1 MGSKHVCSLHHS
13 SRQCWILNPLSE
25 ARDRTC
31 NFMVPGAGENLE
43 NTMAAF
49 QHAVTIG
56 TDMLELDCHI
66 TKDEQVV
73 VSHDENLKRSTG
85 VNVNI
90 SDLKYCELPPYLGKL
105 DVSFQKACQCEG
117 KDNRIPLLK
126 EVFEAFPNTPINIDI
141 KVNNNLLIKKVSELV
156 KQYRR
161 EHITVWG
168 NASYEI
174 VEKCYK
180 ENSDIPILF
189 SLQRV
194 LLILGLFFTGL
205 LPFVP
210 IREQFF
216 EIPMPSIILKLKE
229 PHTMSRSQKFLIW
242 LSDILL
248 MRKALFD
255 HLTAR
260 GIQVSFWND
269 AFYFFCLAEPASY
282 ASPQA
287 RGRIGAIAAGL
298 HHSHSNTGSEPH
310 LRSTP
315 QLTATLD
322 P

>member
-1 MGSKHVCSLHHS
+1 MSSTAAFYLLSTLGGYLVTSFLLLKYPTLLHQRKKQRFLSKHISH
-13 SRQCWILNPLSE
+13 RG
-25 ARDRTC
+25 
-31 NFMVPGAGENLE
+31 GAGENLE

-105 DVSFQKACQCEG
+105 DVAFQKACQSEG

-141 KVNNNLLIKKVSELV
+141 KVNNNVLIKKVSELV
-156 KQYRR
+156 KLYRR
-161 EHITVWG
+161 EQITVWG

-216 EIPMPSIILKLKE
+216 EIPMPSIILNFPLAWNGLLCSLDYLHVFLLEADIIEIHWNKLHRINLFSKKLLWIKTQVE
-229 PHTMSRSQKFLIW
+229 YYMSVFFL
-242 LSDILL
+242 
-248 MRKALFD
+248 
-255 HLTAR
+255 
-260 GIQVSFWND
+260 
-269 AFYFFCLAEPASY
+269 FFMEDNWVLPKTTS
-282 ASPQA
+282 
-287 RGRIGAIAAGL
+287 
-298 HHSHSNTGSEPH
+298 
-310 LRSTP
+310 
-315 QLTATLD
+315 
-322 P
+322 

>member
-1 MGSKHVCSLHHS
+1 MSSSAAFYLLSTLGGYLLTSFLLLKYPTLLHQRKKQRFLSKHISH
-13 SRQCWILNPLSE
+13 RG
-25 ARDRTC
+25 
-31 NFMVPGAGENLE
+31 GAGENLE

-49 QHAVTIG
+49 EHAVTIG

-90 SDLKYCELPPYLGKL
+90 SDLKYCELPPYLCKL
-105 DVSFQKACQCEG
+105 DVPFQRACQCEG
-117 KDNRIPLLK
+117 KDTRIPLLE

-141 KVNNNLLIKKVSELV
+141 KVNNNTLIKK
-156 KQYRR
+156 
-161 EHITVWG
+161 
-168 NASYEI
+168 
-174 VEKCYK
+174 
-180 ENSDIPILF
+180 NSDIPILF

-216 EIPMPSIILKLKE
+216 EIPMPSILLKLKE
-229 PHTMSRSQKFLIW
+229 PHTMSRSQKFVIW
-242 LSDILL
+242 LSDVLL

-260 GIQVSFWND
+260 GIQVYVWVLND
-269 AFYFFCLAEPASY
+269 EQEYKRAFDL
-282 ASPQA
+282 
-287 RGRIGAIAAGL
+287 GA
-298 HHSHSNTGSEPH
+298 TGVMTDYPTKLKDFLNNFS
-310 LRSTP
+310 
-315 QLTATLD
+315 A
-322 P
+322 